1 MNIDLEKMVQWLN
14 ALYGMPKIGVVFIF
28 CLAFGMVVKKL
39 SFIHNSAIPLLVPMA
54 GTIALPLLSD
64 WPDSAAKTVMH
75 FIFLNMVIGF
85 IVGVAATMFHRYA
98 LKPLLT
104 KISGGKNEEDTQ
116 YFPDKRPPCEP
127 PASEPLSRG
136 GVPEQPKL

>member
-39 SFIHNSAIPLLVPMA
+39 SFIHNSSIPLLVPMA

-75 FIFLNMVIGF
+75 FVFLNMVIGF

-98 LKPLLT
+98 LKPILK
-104 KISGGKNEEDTQ
+104 KIGAEKENDSDPELFKKD
-116 YFPDKRPPCEP
+116 P
-127 PASEPLSRG
+127 PASDPMSRRG
-136 GVPEQPKL
+136 PPKP

>member
-85 IVGVAATMFHRYA
+85 IVGVSATLFHRYA

-104 KISGGKNEEDTQ
+104 KIGGGKSDDDSNPELFKKD
-116 YFPDKRPPCEP
+116 P
-127 PASEPLSRG
+127 PASEPMSRAPNPPP
-136 GVPEQPKL
+136 VSPE